1 MRRTGLLGEEKVVT
15 LLQGDTVT
23 VEEVSFQFF
32 HRALRRRISYLPRV
46 LVIGREASGVGRLGD
61 LAV

>member
-23 VEEVSFQFF
+23 VEEVSFQCF
-32 HRALRRRISYLPRV
+32 HCALRRRILLLTESTCH
-46 LVIGREASGVGRLGD
+46 RERSERGGQTW
-61 LAV
+61 